1 MAFKLKQVIE
11 ASSLASLINAEF
23 YGADILIDN
32 VASKDQIQKN
42 SISFSQT
49 TEFYENTCL
58 IVPDLPS
65 NHESKNSSFI
75 VTSNPR
81 LGFVEILEYLVKEVG
96 FTHNN
101 FESKIDPTAK
111 IGKNVVIEQ
120 GCVIGKNVIIE
131 HNTTIHSGTVI
142 GDNSRI
148 RSNCSVGGEGFGFET
163 LEDGSTIRF
172 VHLGGVKIGN
182 DVEIGALNSIVR
194 GALSDTVI
202 EDFVKTDNL
211 VHIAHNCFIG
221 RGSLLTASAE
231 ISGSVEIGKNVWLGP
246 NCSVNNKIKIGDR
259 AFIGLGAVVT
269 KSIPAGEVWVG
280 SPAKFIKKVS

>member
-1 MAFKLKQVIE
+1 MVYRLNRKILLSEIADNLGIKFLGENKEVDSVSSFESSREGSLTFSGTFKIP
-11 ASSLASLINAEF
+11 SLGSLITKPVDGDRYNSEIS
-23 YGADILIDN
+23 IL
-32 VASKDQIQKN
+32 
-42 SISFSQT
+42 
-49 TEFYENTCL
+49 
-58 IVPDLPS
+58 
-65 NHESKNSSFI
+65 ESE
-75 VTSNPR
+75 NPR
-81 LGFVEILEYLVKEVG
+81 LDFIKALDFLNQEIGFS
-96 FTHNN
+96 HND
-101 FESKIDPTAK
+101 FPPKIDPSCQL
-111 IGKNVVIEQ
+111 GENVVIEQ

-182 DVEIGALNSIVR
+182 EVEIGALNSIVR

-211 VHIAHNCFIG
+211 VHIAHNCLIG

-231 ISGSVEIGKNVWLGP
+231 ISGSVEIGKNAWLGP

-269 KSIPAGEVWVG
+269 KSIPEGEVWAG
-280 SPAKFIKKVS
+280 NPAKFIKKVS